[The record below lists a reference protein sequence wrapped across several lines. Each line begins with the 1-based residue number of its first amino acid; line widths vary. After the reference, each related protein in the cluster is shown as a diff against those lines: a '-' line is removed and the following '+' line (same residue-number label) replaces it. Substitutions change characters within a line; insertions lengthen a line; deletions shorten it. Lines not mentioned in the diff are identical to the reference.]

1 MRTNLLQ
8 SGKVR
13 VTLNKSQLQKE
24 IFVGGS
30 RIIQSKLTPIV
41 QEKIDDAQKEM
52 VQEFESHPISLEISA
67 GNSASNTSG
76 VLGGY
81 GNLFS
86 FIGFESGENQISELS
101 NILRRKI
108 PFRIRRINNRGA
120 YSVVIQAPSKQ
131 ELEATAQVSWMGG
144 RSWLDGIERGI
155 AGLNR
160 YLYDPSYSLKDS
172 RSGTGSQVQNDIR
185 GVKQTR
191 TSYVSKILTNFKN
204 RLNRL

>member
-1 MRTNLLQ
+1 VRTNLLQ

>member
-1 MRTNLLQ
+1 MRTNLLKSSQ
-8 SGKVR
+8 IK
-13 VTLNKSQLQKE
+13 VTLNKTQLQKE

-30 RIIQSKLTPIV
+30 RIIQSKIAPII
-41 QEKIDDAQKEM
+41 QEKIEDAQKEM
-52 VQEFESHPISLEISA
+52 VEEFDSHPISLEILA
-67 GNSASNTSG
+67 GNNATNTSG

-86 FIGFESGENQISELS
+86 FIGFEAGENQISELS
-101 NILRRKI
+101 NILKKKI
-108 PFRIRRINNRGA
+108 TFTIKRVNNRGG
-120 YSVVIQAPSKQ
+120 YSAIIQAPSKQ
-131 ELEATAQVSWMGG
+131 ELENTAQVSWMGG

-160 YLYDPSYSLKDS
+160 YLYDPSYSLKES

-185 GVKQTR
+185 SVKQTR
-191 TSYVSKILTNFKN
+191 TSYVSKILSNFKN